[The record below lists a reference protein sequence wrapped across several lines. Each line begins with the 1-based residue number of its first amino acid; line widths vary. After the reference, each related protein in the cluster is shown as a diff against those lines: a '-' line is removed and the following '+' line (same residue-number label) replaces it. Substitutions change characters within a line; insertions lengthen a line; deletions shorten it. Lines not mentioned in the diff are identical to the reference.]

1 MTTLEEALAT
11 LLPRDP
17 SAEEI
22 AKFYKIK
29 EICGFSDHDS
39 VWSLLVAFGHYEILY
54 GDIAKNITE
63 KTRELLAEH
72 KLTLEAT
79 ANAAEKQIRANL
91 TESVSKTTREMANQ
105 VIQTASTIAQKNSK
119 RNISL
124 ALFMSIGMAS
134 LCLVLVAWFSFSMGT
149 KQAISDN
156 AWLQTNEGQAA
167 RKLAQLNNVQEMM
180 ICPNHFQKREQN
192 DGVYCLPYDEKSKKG
207 WGWRIK

>member
-119 RNISL
+119 KNISV
-124 ALFMSIGMAS
+124 ALFLSIGIAS
-134 LCLVLVAWFSFSMGT
+134 LFLMLVAWFSFSMGT
-149 KQAISDN
+149 KQTISDN

-180 ICPNHFQKREQN
+180 ICPNHFQKRQQN
-192 DGVYCLPYDEKSKKG
+192 DGMYCLPYDEKSKRG